1 MNKEWVFGDKEV
13 SRRFRTLPEGV
24 RSSVTDSITLLTARL
39 KRKVGQEKLRG
50 QVLKVRSG
58 RLWRSVRGEVITDGN
73 VVSGVVSTN
82 VKYGRAHE
90 YGGLQTETVREHLR
104 KVKIAFGKRLKSPVF
119 STVRAHSRA
128 VNFPERSFLRSAL
141 AEMQG
146 EIVADLEKAVAT
158 GIAKK

>member
-73 VVSGVVSTN
+73 IVSGVVSTN
-82 VKYGRAHE
+82 VKYGRTHE
-90 YGGLQTETVREHLR
+90 YGSDETVTVKEHLR
-104 KVKIAFGKRLKSPVF
+104 LVKKAFGRPLKSPVW
-119 STVRAHSRA
+119 STVKTHTAKQ
-128 VNFPERSFLRSAL
+128 NLPERSFLRSAL

-146 EIVADLEKAVAT
+146 EIVGNIEKAVAD
-158 GIAKK
+158 GVNRK